1 MSVPSLVEKLIR
13 CPQSLTWKDVF
24 SGWREKHTRKDADYA
39 MLAGTTL
46 DSAQT
51 EMSMLQ
57 KWQRPWLFSR
67 IFLVGL
73 AAFAVLLASILVVIA
88 VQGACG
94 NPCLNLLMF
103 LLPPCVV
110 PVTLMIFFWEMNAP
124 RNISLAELIGYFFTG
139 GVLSLM
145 VSLLLFPL
153 IPGYEASWAPV
164 AEEPGKLL
172 ISMLFLR
179 RLHRKKGRVF
189 GLNGLVIGAAVGA
202 GFAAFES
209 AQYAYDAYLEGIMQ
223 MNISYDELLRHGV
236 SMIFVSDTLIPVLIS
251 IVLRGIGAVC
261 CHVLYCAPY
270 SCVAALHIRDGNPF
284 AALSHMDF
292 WAVFLLSCVVHAL
305 WNAPVGSLLLKL
317 PAAAALLWLSS
328 RYGVRRSFAQ
338 LSAGVATA
346 GQGAGSVTALRVQ
359 GVAGVHDGVAFA
371 LTKLEI
377 LIGSDADCHLSY
389 PVGTPGISARHCKLL
404 ARHGQLYLADMGSHA
419 GTYLNGVKLRPGN
432 GYPLKAGD
440 SFTLGSD
447 EQAFTVV

>member
-1 MSVPSLVEKLIR
+1 MSAPSLVEKLIR
-13 CPQSLTWKDVF
+13 SPQSLTWMDVF

-39 MLAGTTL
+39 MIAGTTL

-57 KWQRPWLFSR
+57 KWQRPWLFFR
-67 IFLVGL
+67 VLCGGL
-73 AAFAVLLASILVVIA
+73 SAFAVLLASILVVIA
-88 VQGACG
+88 VQGACV

-110 PVTLMIFFWEMNAP
+110 PVTLMILFWEMNAP
-124 RNISLAELIGYFFTG
+124 RNISLAELIVYFFTG

-172 ISMLFLR
+172 IAMFFLR

-189 GLNGLVIGAAVGA
+189 GLNGLTIGAAVGA

-223 MNISYDELLRHGV
+223 LNISYDELLLQGV
-236 SMIFVSDTLIPVLIS
+236 SMVFVMETLLPVLIS
-251 IVLRGIGAVC
+251 IVLRGVCAVC

-270 SCVAALHIRDGNPF
+270 SCIAALHTRDGNPL
-284 AALSHMDF
+284 AALRHMDF
-292 WAVFLLSCVVHAL
+292 WAVFLLSAVVHAL
-305 WNAPVGSLLLKL
+305 WNAPWGSLLLKL
-317 PAAAALLWLSS
+317 PAATALLWFSC
-328 RYGVRRSFAQ
+328 RYGVRKSFGQ
-338 LSAGVATA
+338 LSACVATA
-346 GQGAGSVTALRVQ
+346 GQGNAGVLRIQ
-359 GVAGVHDGVAFA
+359 CVAGVHAGVAFA
-371 LTKLEI
+371 LTKPEI
-377 LIGSDADCHLSY
+377 LIGSDADCQLSY
-389 PVGTPGISARHCKLL
+389 PVSTPGISGRHCKLL
-404 ARHGQLYLADMGSHA
+404 VRQDQLYLADMGSHA
-419 GTYLNGVKLRPGN
+419 GTYLNGARLRPGT
-432 GYPLKAGD
+432 GYPLKPGD

>member
-1 MSVPSLVEKLIR
+1 MSAPSLVEKLIR
-13 CPQSLTWKDVF
+13 SPESLTWRDVL

-39 MLAGTTL
+39 MIAGTTL

-57 KWQRPWLFSR
+57 KWQRPWLFFRVFCGGMS
-67 IFLVGL
+67 
-73 AAFAVLLASILVVIA
+73 AFAVLLASVMAVIA
-88 VQGACG
+88 SQGACV

-110 PVTLMIFFWEMNAP
+110 PVTLMILFWEMNAP
-124 RNISLAELIGYFFTG
+124 RNISLAELIVYFFTG

-153 IPGYEASWAPV
+153 VPGYEASWAPV

-172 ISMLFLR
+172 IAMFFLR

-209 AQYAYDAYLEGIMQ
+209 AQYAYDAYLNAILQ
-223 MNISYDELLRHGV
+223 MNISYDELLLHGV
-236 SMIFVSDTLIPVLIS
+236 SIILVLETLLPVLVS
-251 IVLRGIGAVC
+251 IVLRGVCAVC

-270 SCVAALHIRDGNPF
+270 SCIAALHIKGGNPF
-284 AALSHMDF
+284 AALRHMDF
-292 WAVFLLSCVVHAL
+292 WAVFLLSVLVHAL
-305 WNAPVGSLLLKL
+305 WNAPFGGLLLKL
-317 PAAAALLWLSS
+317 PAATALLWLSC
-328 RYGVRRSFAQ
+328 RYGVRKSFGQ
-338 LSAGVATA
+338 LSACVATA
-346 GQGAGSVTALRVQ
+346 GQGAPNALRVQ
-359 GVAGVHDGVAFA
+359 CVAGVHAGVAFA
-371 LTKLEI
+371 LTKPEI
-377 LIGSDADCHLSY
+377 LIGSDADCLLSY
-389 PVGTPGISARHCKLL
+389 PVSTPGISGRHCKLL
-404 ARHGQLYLADMGSHA
+404 VRQGQLYLADMGSHA
-419 GTYLNGVKLRPGN
+419 GTYLNGARLRPGT

-440 SFTLGSD
+440 SFALGSD